1 MNEALFKDIKQSNRI
16 IIIGVS
22 VLADEKLKNKVK
34 DIFEGK
40 NVTILAESD
49 NQLFQMSLLTDIVRE
64 KSIRIS
70 FEEMKI
76 RRNYFYENLNS
87 AREKIEYLLTALFIP
102 NFIIKT
108 DNNIWYM
115 PVTSFDVINYEK
127 AIKSSKNYSVLK
139 EYIDFVTNKKQG
151 GKYSETPNKEML
163 ELFDQNKV
171 PRGIFPRDS
180 FYNTDHYQ
188 YVIWGLV
195 FNREGKLLIHKR
207 SENAKDNQGMWDK
220 SIGGHIDF
228 NVERSSSDAAMRELI
243 EELYTK
249 EEKQQTGHK
258 FSMLSEDTD
267 KVYYLGDWRIEKF
280 GADYLRH
287 VELLEN
293 KTKQGAEHWV
303 FYRIQNSFTHNTPR
317 LLPDGKGEKWL
328 RVIVDS
334 YIFIANTDVTE
345 KTIGKM
351 ENSQYLLIEPN
362 QLKNWMDSR
371 KDGKGKE
378 FQVTPDLKYI
388 MTGKMRDLI
397 DEVSLTIKYS
407 NIRKI

>member
-1 MNEALFKDIKQSNRI
+1 
-16 IIIGVS
+16 
-22 VLADEKLKNKVK
+22 
-34 DIFEGK
+34 
-40 NVTILAESD
+40 
-49 NQLFQMSLLTDIVRE
+49 
-64 KSIRIS
+64 
-70 FEEMKI
+70 MKI